1 MIVAI
6 FGKDEDV
13 TYKFFVP
20 QLRLVFVR
28 AKNNNVENND
38 TKFMKGKIST

>member
-6 FGKDEDV
+6 LGKDEDV

-20 QLRLVFVR
+20 QLKLVIVR
-28 AKNNNVENND
+28 AKKINVGDND
-38 TKFMKGKIST
+38 TKLMKGKIST

>member
-20 QLRLVFVR
+20 QLRFVFVR
-28 AKNNNVENND
+28 AKKINVGNND
-38 TKFMKGKIST
+38 TKLMKRKIST